1 MTGDSLTAASDIV
14 TFRVCDMLCG
24 LDIVDVQEIKRIH
37 QITAVHR
44 APPEVRGVVNM
55 RGRIVTIID
64 VRQKLGFAAAA
75 VGRRWSS
82 SCPIVRSFWACWWTM
97 WTTSF
102 APSRARLP
110 LLPTTWRAWSESFSA
125 ACSSSTRPW
134 WPFWIAAGSSS
145 AILAPRPD
153 WKRHASTAS
162 PGSG

>member
-1 MTGDSLTAASDIV
+1 MMGDSLTAAADIV

-75 VGRRWSS
+75 GGPALVIIVPHREELLGLLVDDVDD
-82 SCPIVRSFWACWWTM
+82 IVRAEPGAIVP
-97 WTTSF
+97 
-102 APSRARLP
+102 APDNLEGVERELFCGV
-110 LLPTTWRAWSESFSA
+110 LKLDQTLV
-125 ACSSSTRPW
+125 
-134 WPFWIAAGSSS
+134 
-145 AILAPRPD
+145 AILDRSRIVERNPRP
-153 WKRHASTAS
+153 S
-162 PGSG
+162 P

>member
-1 MTGDSLTAASDIV
+1 MTGDSLTAAADIV

-75 VGRRWSS
+75 GGPALVIIVPHREELVGLLVDDVDD
-82 SCPIVRSFWACWWTM
+82 IVRAEPGAI
-97 WTTSF
+97 
-102 APSRARLP
+102 APAPDNLEGVERELFCGV
-110 LLPTTWRAWSESFSA
+110 LKLDQTLV
-125 ACSSSTRPW
+125 
-134 WPFWIAAGSSS
+134 
-145 AILAPRPD
+145 AILDRSWVVERYVSARP
-153 WKRHASTAS
+153 S
-162 PGSG
+162 P